1 MSNRRPPSQTS
12 AAYASPKFLAK
23 PPAKPSELRL
33 RGDVPPPTRAEALMS
48 TPHDDTAAAAAAA
61 TEPPIPPVAL
71 IHSTAP
77 SPNDRGGN
85 NRRQKTS
92 PKQQMDEI
100 FAHYLASQPAVPNKS
115 KTPELEIRFQGIGG
129 APLTKLDYDAVIRHL
144 VAAGFHTSAP
154 DGTHILRVLPEYVDR
169 GGRTK
174 ISNVRAEI
182 TGVDLIQQYC
192 NTNSIQYLLNLPST
206 LSASSNKIVFSQKT
220 PVFVNDANP
229 DEGKFLPVDNPDF
242 RFRVGYQYETTYGP
256 HAPVVRPL
264 TEAKQWADSKKV
276 FRHLNRVQ
284 FAHPDYPVLADITVL
299 RTSAKSGKHMVPQYT
314 IQDAKVFTEPESYEV
329 ELEIDNLRVGPGT
342 LFDTPE
348 KLLASVRK
356 VIRIV
361 LSAIQ
366 GTNFPVGETEMQ
378 SVLRLYQTLLYG
390 EDTVQEA
397 AAASKAA
404 EAAAEA
410 ENTNEGE
417 EGSPRS
423 GHSSDPLPI
432 HFIGPSSCTLQM
444 ENIVNVDGEVDSS
457 RPAAA
462 GPALLSVPNI
472 RHGYTVTDKADGERK
487 LLLID
492 ATGRM
497 YFIDSN
503 LRVQFTGVSNPHK
516 ELFCSVFDGEH
527 IKYNKAHQF
536 INLFAVFDV
545 YYLNKRSVRELP
557 FARSEEEEEPAT
569 AGVGGTNKR
578 KTKEDVSPPPV
589 AWTRLQLMTTAVKKY
604 MRPAL
609 ASSSPGSSTGL
620 RVECKE
626 FFVARASDPQSIFQ
640 GCGRLLKRIHD
651 GLFEYATDGLI
662 FTPATYGVGGGP
674 DMATGPLVKHTWTRS
689 FKWKPAQFNT
699 VDFLV
704 RIEKDDTGKD
714 KVYTEYEPGVDVSS
728 TQPLRQY
735 KRLILHC
742 GFDEKR
748 HGFANPF
755 QQLLEWSPHSS
766 SNGSNN
772 GSNDAEEVIPKTFYS
787 ARPFQPTNPADLQA
801 CICDVHLQLDHSNGH
816 LYMVAED
823 GHYFGENAVVEFR
836 YCRDPHLRGEWRWQ
850 PLRVRHDK
858 SAAASTSRD
867 LLALGSAA
875 PPPPHALHKR
885 PKGSF
890 GNDFS
895 TANSNWY
902 SIHYPITED
911 MLSTGNGIPSEALVG
926 EDIYYNR
933 KTSDTNTRGLR
944 DFHNLYVKSKLIRG
958 AANRGDTL
966 IDYTVGKAGD
976 LPKWRAAGVKF
987 VLGIDIKKDNVFNRV
1002 DGACARFLSEASKT
1016 NHLPAALFLHGNSA
1030 LNLRDGSAFD
1040 GHKEKKLAL
1049 AVFGEGSKVRAE
1061 LGETV
1066 HKYFA
1071 IAEDGFN
1078 VSSCQFS
1085 LHYFFENV
1093 HTLHQ
1098 FARNVAECT
1107 KVGGLFVGTC
1117 WDGKTV
1123 FELLKPRR
1131 MGDSHS
1137 IFRYG
1142 TKLFSIG
1149 KLYDYSAFPDD
1160 ELSLGYPVSVYQ
1172 ESIGQSFV
1180 EYLVNFDFFFRVME
1194 NYGFVLVPPE
1204 ETVKFGFSRGSG
1216 MFSELYRHMMDE
1228 LRRQPSTTR
1237 YGMANAMT
1245 DDEKAISFLNRYF
1258 ILRKTHH
1265 VDAKQ
1270 VTDILQMS
1278 LERSP
1283 PQQQPS
1289 ADDPDG
1295 AATPLF
1301 SLSRAPLSP
1310 WATDTPSTKSLSKKR
1325 YVESTTGKPG
1335 VWDASSPSENDQQQ
1349 LSKRPKMLRRLPQ
1362 AEMTIDGYDPVEE
1375 EGNIA
1380 VSAEPAAEPA
1390 EPPELS
1396 ASPVLQLAPRS
1407 RVAEKSKVL
1416 KSKKDPQTKTQ
1427 TQTKVK
1433 PMKTTELSM

>member
-1 MSNRRPPSQTS
+1 MSHRRAPPQPS

-23 PPAKPSELRL
+23 PPALRL
-33 RGDVPPPTRAEALMS
+33 RGDVPPPTRAEALLS
-48 TPHDDTAAAAAAA
+48 TPHDDA
-61 TEPPIPPVAL
+61 TEPPSPPVAL
-71 IHSTAP
+71 VHSTGP
-77 SPNDRGGN
+77 SPNDRQGST
-85 NRRQKTS
+85 RRQKNT

-182 TGVDLIQQYC
+182 TGVDLIQEYC
-192 NTNSIQYLLNLPST
+192 NTNSIQHLLNLPST

-229 DEGKFLPVDNPDF
+229 DEGKFLPVDNPEF
-242 RFRVGYQYETTYGP
+242 RYRVGYQYETSYGP

-342 LFDTPE
+342 PFDTPN

-366 GTNFPVGETEMQ
+366 GTNFPVGESEMQ

-397 AAASKAA
+397 QAAAAAA
-404 EAAAEA
+404 EAAEPSVEEEKEDAED
-410 ENTNEGE
+410 EE
-417 EGSPRS
+417 EGRTPSNLGNRF
-423 GHSSDPLPI
+423 PI

-457 RPAAA
+457 RPATA

-497 YFIDSN
+497 YFLDSN
-503 LRVQFTGVSNPHK
+503 LRVQFTGMSNPHK
-516 ELFCSVFDGEH
+516 ELFCSLFDGEH
-527 IKYNKAHQF
+527 IKYNKTHQF

-557 FARSEEEEEPAT
+557 FARSEEDEAQEAARRAT
-569 AGVGGTNKR
+569 AASGGGNKR
-578 KTKEDVSPPPV
+578 KTKEDVPPV
-589 AWTRLQLMTTAVKKY
+589 AWTRLQLMSTAVKKY
-604 MRPAL
+604 VRPAL

-626 FFVARASDPQSIFQ
+626 FFVARASDPQSIFR

-651 GLFEYATDGLI
+651 GLFEYATDGLV
-662 FTPATYGVGGGP
+662 FTPAAYGVGGGP
-674 DMATGPLVKHTWTRS
+674 DMAAGPLVKHTWTRS

-728 TQPLRQY
+728 TRPLRQY

-755 QQLLEWSPHSS
+755 QQLLEWSPHS
-766 SNGSNN
+766 NN
-772 GSNDAEEVIPKTFYS
+772 SADNVPNDAEEVIPKTFYS
-787 ARPFQPTNPADLQA
+787 ARPFQPTNPADPQA
-801 CICDVHLQLDHSNGH
+801 CICDVHLQMDHSNGH
-816 LYMVAED
+816 LYLVAQD

-836 YCRDPHLRGEWRWQ
+836 YCMDPHLRGEWRWQ

-858 SAAASTSRD
+858 SAAAASASRD
-867 LLALGSAA
+867 LLALGASSTA
-875 PPPPHALHKR
+875 PHALHKR
-885 PKGSF
+885 PKSSF

-902 SIHYPITED
+902 SIHHPITED
-911 MLSTGNGIPSEALVG
+911 MLSTGNGIPNETLVG
-926 EDIYYNR
+926 EDVYYNR

-987 VLGIDIKKDNVFNRV
+987 VLGIDIKRDNVFNRV

-1040 GHKEKKLAL
+1040 GHKEKKLAQ

-1131 MGDSHS
+1131 MGDSHAV
-1137 IFRYG
+1137 FRYG

-1172 ESIGQSFV
+1172 ESIGQHFV

-1216 MFSELYRHMMDE
+1216 MFSELFHHMMDE
-1228 LRRQPSTTR
+1228 LRRQPSATR

-1245 DDEKAISFLNRYF
+1245 EDEKAISFLNRYF

-1278 LERSP
+1278 LERTP
-1283 PQQQPS
+1283 HQQQQQPAEASGDADES
-1289 ADDPDG
+1289 A
-1295 AATPLF
+1295 PLF
-1301 SLSRAPLSP
+1301 SVSRAPLSP
-1310 WATDTPSTKSLSKKR
+1310 WATQPNSSNSSNSKKR

-1335 VWDASSPSENDQQQ
+1335 IWDAASPGKDQPDGP
-1349 LSKRPKMLRRLPQ
+1349 KRPKMLRRLPQ

-1375 EGNIA
+1375 EVA
-1380 VSAEPAAEPA
+1380 VSVRASVDAPTVVEPA
-1390 EPPELS
+1390 E
-1396 ASPVLQLAPRS
+1396 SPAVEPATAIRLAPQPK
-1407 RVAEKSKVL
+1407 VTEKAKVL
-1416 KSKKDPQTKTQ
+1416 KFKKDTTAKTNAKTKT
-1427 TQTKVK
+1427 
-1433 PMKTTELSM
+1433 